1 MPLNL
6 QPLPRSSY
14 RRDYLVLKS
23 LPDEKIVNR
32 DHSPY
37 YPQHKT
43 RVGSIYGQD
52 YKSIRAETINHRE
65 LDAFRNKIKYPPI
78 HLGR

>member
-1 MPLNL
+1 MTPLNL

-14 RRDYLVLKS
+14 KRDFLYLKS

-37 YPQHKT
+37 YPANKL

-52 YKSIRAETINHRE
+52 YKNTIAESINHR
-65 LDAFRNKIKYPPI
+65 
-78 HLGR
+78 